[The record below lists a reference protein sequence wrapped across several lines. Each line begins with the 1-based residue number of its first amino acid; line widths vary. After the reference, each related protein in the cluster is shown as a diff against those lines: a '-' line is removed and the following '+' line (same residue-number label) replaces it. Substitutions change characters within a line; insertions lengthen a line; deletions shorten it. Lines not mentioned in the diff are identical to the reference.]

1 MNLLWKLL
9 RRHVSLGQLGGFFLA
24 NLLGML
30 IVLTGLQFYKDVLP
44 LFTAEDSFMK
54 KDYLIVQKRP
64 SMLGAWGKG
73 DGFSKKEQAEMLA
86 QPFCKSLGAF
96 TASRYKVSAGL
107 GLEGVAHLSTEMFFE
122 SVPDAFIDADK
133 TDWHYTP
140 GDGLIP
146 IILPRSYLTLYNFG
160 FAQSRQL
167 PKLNEGIIG
176 MVKMDIR
183 LRGTDGDIGRFKGRV
198 VGFSNRLNTILVP
211 ESFMNWSNGVYA
223 PEVQASPTRLIME
236 VDNPADDMIAKYCAV
251 HGYDIE
257 NDKLDAG
264 KTVYFLK
271 MTIALVMG
279 VGLLICVLS
288 FYILML
294 SVYLLVQ
301 KNTVKLQNL
310 LLIGYTPAQVSAPYQ
325 LLTLGLN
332 AVVLLLSLALVA
344 WLRREYLFVLQM
356 LYPDMEAGTMTA
368 ALFLGIGLFVGV
380 SVINAVA
387 IRRKVLSI
395 WRH

>member
-1 MNLLWKLL
+1 MSLLWKLL

-44 LFTAEDSFMK
+44 VFTAEDSFMK

-64 SMLGAWGKG
+64 SMLGALGKA

-86 QPFCKSLGAF
+86 QPFCKGLGAF

-140 GDGLIP
+140 GDELIP

-167 PKLNEGIIG
+167 PKLNEGVIG

-183 LRGTDGDIGRFKGRV
+183 LRGTDGNIGRFKGRV

-211 ESFMNWSNGVYA
+211 ESFMNWSNNAYA
-223 PEVQASPTRLIME
+223 PEAQVSPTRLIME
-236 VDNPADDMIAKYCAV
+236 VGNPADDAIARYCAAN
-251 HGYDIE
+251 GYDIE
-257 NDKLDAG
+257 DDKLDAG

-271 MTIALVMG
+271 MTVALVMG

-325 LLTLGLN
+325 LLTLGMN
-332 AVVLLLSLALVA
+332 ALVLLISLVLVA
-344 WLRREYLFVLQM
+344 WVRGEYLMILQV
-356 LYPDMEAGTMTA
+356 LYPDLEAGSMMA
-368 ALFLGIGLFVGV
+368 ALCLGAGLFVGV
-380 SVINAVA
+380 SVVNAVA